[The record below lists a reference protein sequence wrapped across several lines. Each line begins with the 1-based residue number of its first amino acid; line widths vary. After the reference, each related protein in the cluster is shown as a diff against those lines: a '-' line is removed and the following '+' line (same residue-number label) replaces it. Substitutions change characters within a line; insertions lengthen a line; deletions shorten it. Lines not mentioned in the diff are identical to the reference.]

1 MVNATLEN
9 INAEI
14 QKYASLAD
22 GIGDTHIKISSKLDG
37 SKIKSDILFFEDENV
52 LMQLSFNINTKK
64 IICVFCL
71 TEIDGDYVETLL
83 SKIGLPTTEESIQNY
98 KRDPSMIEKF
108 WNDRFIKKYN
118 EIMKYLRKSKIKYNF
133 QEKFAPEFNKN
144 RNNEIVENFG

>member
-1 MVNATLEN
+1 MVNATLED

-14 QKYASLAD
+14 EKYASLAE
-22 GIGDTHIKISSKLDG
+22 GIGDTEIKKSSKIDG
-37 SKIKSDILFFEDENV
+37 SKIKSDVLFFEDENV
-52 LMQLSFNINTKK
+52 QMQLSFNINTKK

-71 TEIDGDYVETLL
+71 TEIDSDYVETLL

-98 KRDPSMIEKF
+98 KRDPTMIEKF

-118 EIMKYLRKSKIKYNF
+118 EVMKYLRRSKIKYNF